1 MPDRFE
7 APQVVEFIHSRW
19 WTTIR
24 IVDRFGTER
33 WFKAS
38 ADSSDTWNNGLYFA
52 EVDAN
57 GNEVGT

>member
-1 MPDRFE
+1 MPDRFDN
-7 APQVVEFIHSRW
+7 PQLVQFMHSRW
-19 WTTIR
+19 HTTIR

-38 ADSSDTWNNGLYFA
+38 ADSSDTWGDGLYFA

-57 GNEVGT
+57 GNEVQR

>member
-7 APQVVEFIHSRW
+7 TPQVVEFIHSRW

-38 ADSSDTWNNGLYFA
+38 ADSHDTECDGLYFS

-57 GNEVGT
+57 GNEVSS